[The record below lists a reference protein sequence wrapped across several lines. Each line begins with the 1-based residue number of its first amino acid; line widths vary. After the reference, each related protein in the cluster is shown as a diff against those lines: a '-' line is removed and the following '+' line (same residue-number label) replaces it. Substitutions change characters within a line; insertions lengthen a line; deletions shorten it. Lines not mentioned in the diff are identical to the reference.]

1 MMGNVG
7 DPIFRM
13 FKALMWLVICLV
25 VAGAI
30 AFGLRSM
37 LGCTVLH
44 VSYDKHYVGEPPKE
58 ERAADLIERIF
69 DGEVSEEAGSN

>member
-13 FKALMWLVICLV
+13 FKGLMWLVLGLV
-25 VAGAI
+25 I
-30 AFGLRSM
+30 GLLLWM
-37 LGCTVLH
+37 IGCTVLH

-69 DGEVSEEAGSN
+69 DVETTEE

>member
-7 DPIFRM
+7 ERVVKMFRM
-13 FKALMWLVICLV
+13 LVWLVICLI

-69 DGEVSEEAGSN
+69 DGEVSEKAGSN